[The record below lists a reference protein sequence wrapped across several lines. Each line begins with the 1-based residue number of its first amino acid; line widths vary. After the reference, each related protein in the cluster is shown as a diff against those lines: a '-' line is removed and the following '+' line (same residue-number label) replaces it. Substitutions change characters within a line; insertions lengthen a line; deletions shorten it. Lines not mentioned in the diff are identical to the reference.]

1 MFAEA
6 IAKWRQREAAL
17 LILVE
22 HAGRGQRSQQA
33 VGGGRIGLRRGGKVG
48 SHPPA
53 VADQVGVAEDCEGV
67 QRLGEHEAVDHTQ
80 QSLPGGA
87 CPVRHSTEILDGAIF
102 L

>member
-33 VGGGRIGLRRGGKVG
+33 VGGGRVGLRPGRKVG

-53 VADQVGVAEDCEGV
+53 VADQLWETEDREGI

-80 QSLPGGA
+80 
-87 CPVRHSTEILDGAIF
+87 
-102 L
+102 